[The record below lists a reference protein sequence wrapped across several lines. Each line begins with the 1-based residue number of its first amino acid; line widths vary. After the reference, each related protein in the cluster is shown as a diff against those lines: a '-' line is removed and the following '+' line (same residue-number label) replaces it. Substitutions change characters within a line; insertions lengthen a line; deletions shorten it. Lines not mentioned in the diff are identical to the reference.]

1 MVSLVYYLKRN
12 ERCPLVILVVTADAI
27 AIAVAAR
34 SILTVMYVK
43 KRTYSNIYIYIY
55 MSSYEHSLTKH
66 RVVGT
71 GSPAGH
77 IDRGPVAIRAVRSTL
92 QGL

>member
-43 KRTYSNIYIYIY
+43 KRTYSNIYIC
-55 MSSYEHSLTKH
+55 LRT
-66 RVVGT
+66 
-71 GSPAGH
+71 
-77 IDRGPVAIRAVRSTL
+77 STF
-92 QGL
+92 